1 MGDATSV
8 TSGFSNVTYRK
19 KHQRGPGHNGRSVA
33 ASWQTAVQ
41 HLG

>member
-1 MGDATSV
+1 MGDDTSV

-19 KHQRGPGHNGRSVA
+19 KLQRVPAYSGCNVA
-33 ASWQTAVQ
+33 ASWQAAVQ